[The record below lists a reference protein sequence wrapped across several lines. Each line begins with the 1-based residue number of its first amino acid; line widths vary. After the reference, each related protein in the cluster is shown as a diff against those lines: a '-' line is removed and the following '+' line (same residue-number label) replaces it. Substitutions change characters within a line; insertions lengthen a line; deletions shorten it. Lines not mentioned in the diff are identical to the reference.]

1 MYCFETPQPNPPTL
15 CFIHPIGWTMTSS
28 DGKKDFND
36 IWEERYL
43 VELEGGGRVAFNKH
57 VATGSLVFHCTVL
70 LLDLHNPARFQV
82 KNSNNQRLCKFLP
95 WRSRVPNGLEGHR
108 RFVEPSFPL
117 RFLVPCSILAAT
129 PPLSRASVK
138 TCSHVENDI

>member
-1 MYCFETPQPNPPTL
+1 MVNKT
-15 CFIHPIGWTMTSS
+15 
-28 DGKKDFND
+28 

-70 LLDLHNPARFQV
+70 LLDLHNPSKFKSIVMTANYDTPQ
-82 KNSNNQRLCKFLP
+82 SHYISSYFLP
-95 WRSRVPNGLEGHR
+95 WRSRVPDGLEGHR

-117 RFLVPCSILAAT
+117 GFLVPCSILAAA